1 MPMSCF
7 ARMSFSDFLR
17 HYSRLE
23 ICNLTPDTLT
33 ADTYK
38 KWKLTKMDGN
48 WRRGST
54 AGGCRNYP
62 NTFWMN
68 PQYLIKL
75 EEEDEDQEDGER
87 GCTFLVGLIQK
98 HRRRQ
103 RKMGEDMH
111 TIGFGIYEVRGAG
124 GSRHPVSSA
133 RLSPC
138 RESQAQRQN
147 RSWDPAQ
154 GARPR
159 KSKAP
164 GTGGGGPAA
173 AQCHQEVPCPWLG
186 PHGQLPG
193 GPVLPNALASPRPG
207 TLVGSTMSKKQRWPE
222 LSTEH
227 TGPHEDSLR
236 GRELSPASHRPG
248 RRGAQDRE
256 RQVFMSHWG
265 SPQTRSC

>member
-1 MPMSCF
+1 MPRVTEPSPSP
-7 ARMSFSDFLR
+7 A
-17 HYSRLE
+17 
-23 ICNLTPDTLT
+23 
-33 ADTYK
+33 AD
-38 KWKLTKMDGN
+38 
-48 WRRGST
+48 
-54 AGGCRNYP
+54 
-62 NTFWMN
+62 TFWMN

-159 KSKAP
+159 KSKAL
-164 GTGGGGPAA
+164 GTGGPCRCSVSPGGSVPVAGPPRPAS
-173 AQCHQEVPCPWLG
+173 W
-186 PHGQLPG
+186 

-227 TGPHEDSLR
+227 TGPREDSLR

-248 RRGAQDRE
+248 RRGARDRE